1 MENKLKALFDYQKFE
16 KNEHLQKII
25 ADTENYYGK
34 ELDDNDLFFVNAA
47 GDFNMTGGTISANIS
62 DNQKD

>member
-25 ADTENYYGK
+25 VDTENYYGK

-47 GDFNMTGGTISANIS
+47 GEFNMTGGTISENKIETE
-62 DNQKD
+62 NK